1 MKYKER
7 RRFERHEFSY
17 PVDVKI
23 FAPDYT
29 RIWMS
34 AFLKNIS
41 MGGSCIEFL
50 DSYGRISLQSI
61 KNAQVK
67 IKLLEPDGERMFI
80 LGAIRWAKEEKTEG
94 AEMISMGIVFDSLPN
109 WQVEKLE
116 KFIHLQ
122 GKDHKMLWNL
132 WDSYIHTEAV

>member
-1 MKYKER
+1 MKYKEK
-7 RRFERHEFSY
+7 RRFERHDFSY

-29 RIWMS
+29 GIWMS
-34 AFLKNIS
+34 GFLKDIS
-41 MGGSCIEFL
+41 MGGSSVQLL

-80 LGAIRWAKEEKTEG
+80 LGAIRWAKKEKADGEQ
-94 AEMISMGIVFDSLPN
+94 MISMGIEFDSLPN
-109 WQVEKLE
+109 WQVEKL
-116 KFIHLQ
+116 KNFIHLQ

-132 WDSYIHTEAV
+132 WDSYIDTEAG